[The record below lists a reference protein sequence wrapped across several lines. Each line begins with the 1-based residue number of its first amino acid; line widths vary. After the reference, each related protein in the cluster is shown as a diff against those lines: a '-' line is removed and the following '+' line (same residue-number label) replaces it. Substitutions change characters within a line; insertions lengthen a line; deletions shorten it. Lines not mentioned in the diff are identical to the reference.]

1 MSPQAIH
8 PTEQADAIARD
19 GAAAHHDEL
28 VGLARIVAPTS
39 PVLAAVLADPG
50 APDIARQRAFGLAS
64 RFTPTEPLQ
73 RIA

>member
-8 PTEQADAIARD
+8 PTDQADAVARD

-28 VGLARIVAPTS
+28 VGLARIVALTS

-50 APDIARQRAFGLAS
+50 APDVARPRAFGLVK
-64 RFTPTEPLQ
+64 PTVPPPLQ